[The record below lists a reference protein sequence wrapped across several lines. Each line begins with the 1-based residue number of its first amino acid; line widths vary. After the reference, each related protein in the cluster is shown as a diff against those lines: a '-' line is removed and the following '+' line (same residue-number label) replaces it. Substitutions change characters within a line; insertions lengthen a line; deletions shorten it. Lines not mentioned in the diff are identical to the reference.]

1 MKVLLDEQI
10 DVRMKGH
17 LPDFKVFTLHD
28 YGWLGLK
35 NGELREAMHGED
47 FQFLV
52 TADKNMPFQQNL
64 EKLRFTLLLLDT
76 PFLLWTF
83 QEMFVPKLRDF
94 LQGYPEPLPRIV
106 HFSVDGLSNG
116 GKKNALLQMV
126 GPEQILFL

>member
-1 MKVLLDEQI
+1 MKVLLEEQI
-10 DVRMKGH
+10 DVRMKDQ
-17 LPDFKVFTLHD
+17 LMDFSVFTLHD
-28 YGWLGLK
+28 FGWLGLK
-35 NGELREAMHGED
+35 NGELREEMHGQD

-76 PFLLWTF
+76 PSLLWTF

-94 LQGYPEPLPRIV
+94 FKNCPDTLPKIV
-106 HFSVDGLSNG
+106 HFSVEGLSKG
-116 GKKNALLQMV
+116 SKKNILLRMV